1 MSQHTEVI
9 EKELIDIYMKII
21 LTDDEQ
27 TQEHLRDIYRYR
39 YEQLKKQ
46 KEWEEVLAEPVD
58 MSHRDGCPCDI
69 CRSRNR

>member
-9 EKELIDIYMKII
+9 EKELIDIHMKII

-46 KEWEEVLAEPVD
+46 RMWEEALNEDV
-58 MSHRDGCPCDI
+58 SGR
-69 CRSRNR
+69 